1 MAQKEQQLTSLGTL
15 RLQEQLGALEE
26 QRADFE
32 REKAELKA
40 QGLEDD
46 LFDEKYRALMIRQ
59 ENEARER
66 EIVRSNAWKER

>member
-1 MAQKEQQLTSLGTL
+1 MTSLGTL

-32 REKAELKA
+32 REKAELTA

>member
-46 LFDEKYRALMIRQ
+46 LFDEKYRAGRC
-59 ENEARER
+59 R
-66 EIVRSNAWKER
+66 